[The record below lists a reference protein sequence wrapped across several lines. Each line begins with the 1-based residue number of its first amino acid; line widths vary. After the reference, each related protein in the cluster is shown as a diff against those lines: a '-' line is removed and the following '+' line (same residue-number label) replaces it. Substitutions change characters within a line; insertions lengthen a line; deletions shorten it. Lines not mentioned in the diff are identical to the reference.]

1 MSSTQTGRPG
11 TSSGGR
17 GLGLSLL
24 VIATAQLMLVL
35 DDVFGR
41 LEAVMNLL

>member
-1 MSSTQTGRPG
+1 MSSVQTGQLGASP
-11 TSSGGR
+11 GGR

-35 DDVFGR
+35 GFR
-41 LEAVMNLL
+41 